1 MYVQKKGCE
10 WKRPPSMLVQPVY
23 VIYIMLLYYFIL
35 YYLYITGII
44 HMWLHNVNSHMQYN
58 PKIKQDVSSLSLYT
72 LHTLKRQYLLTNVH
86 SIQHSWM
93 SVCVCM
99 NVHSFLEFVKRAKWV
114 LSITAWGERQLH
126 ILLAFRLQQFILKKK
141 SLLAFWPLTGFAV
154 VIIKMIALFL
164 LSWKWFYWYHFH
176 VFCLVL
182 EILATNFAFFAMFV
196 FGGGFRHLLLF
207 IVSILLCT

>member
-86 SIQHSWM
+86 SIQHLWM

-141 SLLAFWPLTGFAV
+141 KPSGLLASNWFCSGDHQNDCFIFAV
-154 VIIKMIALFL
+154 MKMILLISFSRFL
-164 LSWKWFYWYHFH
+164 SCFRDFSNQLCFLCYVCFWWWF
-176 VFCLVL
+176 
-182 EILATNFAFFAMFV
+182 
-196 FGGGFRHLLLF
+196 
-207 IVSILLCT
+207 